1 MGTWH
6 SFSAVEL
13 VLQAV
18 TMQRV
23 EVQILFEILKTN
35 RPWDLAI
42 SQVIDQRKL
51 ETI

>member
-1 MGTWH
+1 MGTWL

-23 EVQILFEILKTN
+23 EGQIPFEILKTN
-35 RPWDLAI
+35 GPWDLAI
-42 SQVIDQRKL
+42 SRVIDQRKL